1 MRFQKTTKKTT
12 KTIAHPSSTCC
23 KHSRPLLTCLV
34 QFLSDF
40 NLYLSLQVCIFSC
53 SALHKLKTAGII
65 KLSLPGS
72 YRISLVNIFLTSM
85 LAQRRTPLIY
95 EYFLLRYIDRMYWKS
110 RHRIVHL
117 VEAGAG
123 PLWSETRVL

>member
-1 MRFQKTTKKTT
+1 MLISAYAKFNFQTNTGSY
-12 KTIAHPSSTCC
+12 IEGYGC
-23 KHSRPLLTCLV
+23 KDSDLFV

-40 NLYLSLQVCIFSC
+40 NPYLSLQVCLFSC
-53 SALHKLKTAGII
+53 TALHSLKTAGII

-72 YRISLVNIFLTSM
+72 YRISLVNIFLTNM